1 MMDERKPMLDQTAS
15 PLERALLQE
24 GRTYRASSDL
34 HDRTLAALGIASSA
48 GTVGGV
54 LAWLAAKSLTTKV
67 ILALSTM
74 TLLAAIP
81 LGYVLLGHRAGAVP
95 SPTAIPLASAITRP
109 PALSAPS
116 SSAPSPASEPP
127 AAVKPATSVSAT
139 SGAALRAELAALD
152 AVRSALANDN
162 PTGALSLVATYFR
175 AFPRGRLYPEAEVLR
190 IDALAKAGQQ
200 SLAKRHAHE
209 FIKRHPNSVLTPRV
223 RPYADQ

>member
-34 HDRTLAALGIASSA
+34 HDRTLAALGISSSA
-48 GTVGGV
+48 GIVGGV

-81 LGYVLLGHRAGAVP
+81 LGYVLLGKHTSAALS
-95 SPTAIPLASAITRP
+95 SPVVLLAPAAQTS
-109 PALSAPS
+109 PALAAPS
-116 SSAPSPASEPP
+116 VSAPSPASQPP
-127 AAVKPATSVSAT
+127 APVKPATSASANT
-139 SGAALRAELAALD
+139 GAALRAELAALD

-162 PTGALSLVATYFR
+162 PTGALSLVATYFH

-190 IDALAKAGQQ
+190 IDALARAGQQ
-200 SLAKRHAHE
+200 SLAKRHANE

-223 RPYADQ
+223 RPYADR